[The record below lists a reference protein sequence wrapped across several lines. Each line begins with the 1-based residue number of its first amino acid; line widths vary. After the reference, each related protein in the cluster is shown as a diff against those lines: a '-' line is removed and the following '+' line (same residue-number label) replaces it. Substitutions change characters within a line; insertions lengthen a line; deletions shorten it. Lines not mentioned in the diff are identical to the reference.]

1 MPMQLRLKLL
11 AGGGGDRQELWKVEP
26 IYKSHDFTE
35 LWKRVDKRMG
45 DFQRKYL
52 HAEESYINFF
62 ASNKC

>member
-52 HAEESYINFF
+52 HAEE
-62 ASNKC
+62 